1 MKRRIFLVFACLAV
15 LPGAAWAN
23 PVISEFLANPSG
35 ESSVDDN
42 GQPKDWIARDADG
55 DAADWIEI
63 HNAGPEELQLGG
75 YYLTDNAESPDRWRI
90 PDQTLAAGDLLL
102 IFASGKDRVDSGELH
117 TNFRL
122 EESGEYL
129 ALIAPDGVTVVDAFE
144 PGYPNQR
151 NGVSYGRF
159 GDELQYFQRPTP
171 GAPNE
176 AGVLGFVGD
185 TKFNVGRGF
194 YDEPFNVE
202 ITTETEDAEIW
213 YSLDGRDPRQGSI
226 FTPALRY
233 TGPVR
238 IETTSVLRAF
248 ARKARY
254 ESTNTDSQ
262 TYVFPDHVASQP
274 RLPQGFPE
282 RWNSTAADYEMDPD
296 ITGPYGD
303 RLRESL
309 ESLPVVSVATT
320 TDNLFGAGNKGI
332 YANPEQ
338 SGETWERPVSVEW
351 FYPDGTT
358 EFQIDCGLR
367 IQGGYFRGANAT
379 QKHSFRFLFKTI
391 YGPGRLRHDV
401 FKEPGAATSFDTLTL
416 RAGAND
422 GYSWDAARD
431 TEQFTRDEF
440 GRRLQLDMGHPAP
453 RGTFVHLYLN
463 GLYWGLYN
471 VCERPNE
478 DFSADYYG
486 GDSEDWTAVN
496 SGEVKMGSLTAWN
509 SMVGQIR
516 TMSTAAEYERIQG
529 NHPDG
534 SRNPDYPVLF
544 DEANYIDYMIL
555 NIWGGNWDWPNKNF
569 WFGRLDTEESTG
581 FKFYTWDF
589 ENTMGNDRGR
599 SPLNMVSPR
608 SGIENAW
615 VGEPHNQLKDLPEYR
630 IAFSD
635 RVYRHFFNEGLL
647 TPEVLRDRYEALAA
661 AVEKSIVAESARWGD
676 DHHSQPQTI
685 EDWLR
690 ERDWLL
696 NTYLTQ
702 RSGVVLNQFRTAKL
716 YPEVD
721 PPVLDQPGGVL
732 LPGSAV
738 RFLPP
743 DQDIYYTTDGAD
755 PYWVDPGS
763 GLSDPA
769 PNAIAYT
776 PGEAIVFDGTTT
788 VKARI
793 FRKSLFGS
801 RTWSALS
808 ETVFVGTTDGLVIS
822 ALMYH
827 PPGPSV
833 AEIAAGFGD
842 ANLFEYVELRNVGDE
857 TLDLQGLRFTDGVD
871 FSFAGTLDA
880 GAAAYV
886 VADLEAFR
894 MRYGDGH
901 TVVGV
906 YSGRLNNA
914 GERLELID
922 ARGVSILAFV
932 YGDKDPW
939 PQEPDGLGSALVLKD
954 PESQPDPADPENW
967 MAGPP
972 LAGGSPGLTLQQWM
986 EDNGILDPD
995 EDEDGDGLSA
1005 FAEYAL
1011 GTDPRQ
1017 AGALASLP
1025 MARLETLQAG
1035 GSARRFLVFR
1045 YPRRAGVNDV
1055 VWSIEGSADL
1065 QVWTSVDPDLVAE
1078 GTWPGGL
1085 PGQEEVAFRLEPE
1098 QSEIPEAVA
1107 RTFYYRLRMMKR

>member
-1 MKRRIFLVFACLAV
+1 MKRSIVLILLSLACLPWAS
-15 LPGAAWAN
+15 WAN
-23 PVISEFLANPSG
+23 PVISEFLANPST
-35 ESSVDDN
+35 EAFLDDD
-42 GQPKDWIARDADG
+42 GQPKDWIARDSDG
-55 DAADWIEI
+55 DAVDWIEI
-63 HNAGPEELQLGG
+63 HNPGPAELQLGG
-75 YYLTDNAESPDRWRI
+75 YYLTDSAEFPDQWRI
-90 PDQTLAAGDLLL
+90 PDQTLAAGGHLL

-117 TNFRL
+117 ANFRL
-122 EESGEYL
+122 EENGEYL
-129 ALIAPDGVTVVDAFE
+129 ALIAPDGVTVVDAFD
-144 PGYPNQR
+144 PGFPNQR
-151 NGVSYGRF
+151 DGVSYGRF
-159 GDELQYFQRPTP
+159 GAELHYFLTPTP
-171 GAPNE
+171 RAANG
-176 AGVLGFVGD
+176 AGVLGFVAD
-185 TKFNVGRGF
+185 TKFNAGRGF
-194 YDEPFNVE
+194 YDEPFEVE
-202 ITTETEDAEIW
+202 ITTETEGAEIW
-213 YSLDGRDPRQGSI
+213 YFLDGRDPRQGSI
-226 FTPALRY
+226 FTPAIRY
-233 TGPVR
+233 TGPVP
-238 IETTSVLRAF
+238 IETTTVLRAF
-248 ARKARY
+248 ARKPGY
-254 ESTNTDSQ
+254 EPANTDSQ
-262 TYVFPDHVASQP
+262 TYIFPDHVATQP
-274 RLPQGFPE
+274 RLPEGFPE
-282 RWNSTAADYEMDPD
+282 RWNATAADYEMDPD
-296 ITGPYGD
+296 ITGPYGE

-309 ESLPVVSVATT
+309 ESLPVVSVATA
-320 TDNLFGAGNKGI
+320 TDNLFGTGNKGI

-338 SGETWERPVSVEW
+338 SGVSWERPVSVEW

-471 VCERPNE
+471 LCERPNE

-486 GDSEDWTAVN
+486 GNSEDWTAVN
-496 SGEVKMGSLTAWN
+496 SGEVKQGSLNAWT
-509 SMVGQIR
+509 SMIGQIR
-516 TMSTAAEYERIQG
+516 TMSAAAEYERIQG
-529 NHPDG
+529 NDPDG
-534 SRNPDYPVLF
+534 LRNPDYPVLF
-544 DEANYIDYMIL
+544 DEVNYIDYMIL

-569 WFGRLDTEESTG
+569 WFGRLDTEDSAG

-608 SGIENAW
+608 SGIENSW
-615 VGEPHNQLKDLPEYR
+615 VGEPHNQLKDLAEYR

-635 RVYRHFFNEGLL
+635 RVYRHFFREGLL
-647 TPEVLRDRYEALAA
+647 TPQVLLERYEALAA
-661 AVEKSIVAESARWGD
+661 SVEGSIVAESARWGD

-696 NTYLTQ
+696 NTYLPQ
-702 RSGVVLNQFRTAKL
+702 RSAIVLNQFRNAKL

-721 PPVLDQPGGVL
+721 PPVLDPPGGVVP
-732 LPGSAV
+732 PGATVQFVS
-738 RFLPP
+738 PE
-743 DQDIYYTTDGAD
+743 QDIYYTTDGTD
-755 PYWVDPGS
+755 PYWVDPVS

-769 PNAIAYT
+769 PSALAST
-776 PGEAIVFDGTTT
+776 AGGSIVIDGTTT
-788 VKARI
+788 VKARV

-808 ETVFVGTTDGLVIS
+808 ETVFFHGTDGLVIS

-827 PPGPSV
+827 PPEPS
-833 AEIAAGFGD
+833 AEEIAAGFGD
-842 ANLFEYVELRNVGDE
+842 ANLFEYVELRNVGGGTIDWE
-857 TLDLQGLRFTDGVD
+857 GLRFTDGLD
-871 FSFAGTLDA
+871 FSFAGTLLP
-880 GAAAYV
+880 GASAYV

-914 GERLELID
+914 GERLELTD
-922 ARGVSILAFV
+922 ARGTAILAFG
-932 YGDKDPW
+932 YHDEDPW
-939 PQEPDGLGSALVLKD
+939 PEDADGLGSALVLKD
-954 PESQPDPADPENW
+954 PLSQPDPADPGNW

-972 LAGGSPGLTLQQWM
+972 LAGGSQGLTLEEWM
-986 EDNGILDPD
+986 FVHGISDPD
-995 EDEDGDGLSA
+995 EDEDEDGLSA

-1011 GTDPRQ
+1011 GTDPGR

-1025 MARLETLQAG
+1025 MVRLETLQVG
-1035 GSARRFLVFR
+1035 GHTGRFLVFR
-1045 YPRRAGVNDV
+1045 YPRRAGVSDV
-1055 VWSIEGSADL
+1055 IWSIEGSADL
-1065 QVWTSVDPDLVAE
+1065 QVWTPVDPDLVTE
-1078 GTWPGGL
+1078 GTRPGAL
-1085 PGQEEVAFRLEPE
+1085 PGQEEAAFRLEPE
-1098 QSEIPEAVA
+1098 QAQIPDAVA
-1107 RTFYYRLRMMKR
+1107 PALYYRLRMKKR